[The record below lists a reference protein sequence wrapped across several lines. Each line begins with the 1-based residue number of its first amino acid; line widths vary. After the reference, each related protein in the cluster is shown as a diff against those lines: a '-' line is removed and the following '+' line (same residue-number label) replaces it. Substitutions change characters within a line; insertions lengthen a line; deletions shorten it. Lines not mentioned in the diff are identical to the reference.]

1 MQGKKLFLS
10 KNLHFTC
17 ISVFYRAHS
26 FFAFF
31 IILSCKDTDNS
42 EIISNFAE
50 KLTSKT
56 KITTMQSD
64 PKQCLYCQN
73 NETLHNLMI
82 EFATL
87 RVSRAFLF
95 KEQTYR
101 GRCLVAYKDHV
112 NDLNELSDEERNAFM
127 ADVAQV
133 TRAMQKAFNPEKI
146 NYGAYSDKLS
156 HLHFHLAPK
165 YVDGPD
171 YGGTFQM
178 NPGKV
183 YLSDAEYQEMIE
195 KIKSC
200 L

>member
-1 MQGKKLFLS
+1 
-10 KNLHFTC
+10 
-17 ISVFYRAHS
+17 
-26 FFAFF
+26 
-31 IILSCKDTDNS
+31 
-42 EIISNFAE
+42 
-50 KLTSKT
+50 
-56 KITTMQSD
+56 MQSD
-64 PKQCLYCQN
+64 PKQCLYCTN
-73 NETLHNLMI
+73 NQTLHDLMI
-82 EFATL
+82 EICEL
-87 RVSRAFLF
+87 SVSRVFLF

-112 NDLNELSDEERNAFM
+112 NDLNELSDDDRNAFM
-127 ADVAQV
+127 TDVVRV

-183 YLSDAEYQEMIE
+183 YLSDEEYQEMIE
-195 KIKSC
+195 KIKEY